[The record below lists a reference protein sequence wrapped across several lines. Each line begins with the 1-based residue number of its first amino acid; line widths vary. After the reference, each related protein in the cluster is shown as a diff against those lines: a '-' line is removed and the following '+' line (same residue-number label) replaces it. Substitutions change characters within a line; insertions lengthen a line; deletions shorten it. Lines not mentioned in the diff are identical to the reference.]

1 MYSNEVKGAPQN
13 PDLLLR
19 SYMVGRVLLR
29 PSPPTIQHIYTY
41 QIKKSVQPTGY
52 DALHCVK
59 AFQLA
64 VSRYDVP
71 EKFNSDPG
79 SQFTS
84 REFTDEQKMLGFAI
98 CAWTDAADAGTMPG
112 WNGSGGR

>member
-1 MYSNEVKGAPQN
+1 MYSSEVKGAPQK

-52 DALHCVK
+52 DALLF
-59 AFQLA
+59 FQKISASQIRLMLFIVMTINKDEA
-64 VSRYDVP
+64 KSDEVRDFFSYWTSRYNELV
-71 EKFNSDPG
+71 K
-79 SQFTS
+79 T
-84 REFTDEQKMLGFAI
+84 
-98 CAWTDAADAGTMPG
+98 
-112 WNGSGGR
+112 